1 MPTIPTTVTPVQ
13 IKLGVTDKTQLHR
26 SSTRRRSVSSNGSSG
41 TPRTTTSPATSSATT
56 ASRASSS
63 CSSSISP
70 IFDRPHGSTIG
81 FLVPDLDTT
90 HRNALA
96 AGAAEAV
103 APADQEGMPRT
114 SAVTDPDGN
123 WIWLYQ
129 G

>member
-1 MPTIPTTVTPVQ
+1 MPTVPTPVTPVQ
-13 IKLGVTDKTQLHR
+13 IKLGVTDKTRAQRFYEEAFGLVERIVRH
-26 SSTRRRSVSSNGSSG
+26 TEDDD
-41 TPRTTTSPATSSATT
+41 TPGYQFGDYGQPGFFLLFLLDESD
-56 ASRASSS
+56 
-63 CSSSISP
+63 
-70 IFDRPHGSTIG
+70 FDRPPGSTIG

-103 APADQEGMPRT
+103 APADQEGMPRA